1 MSVTTRNK
9 TNNTSSP
16 SRKASAASTN
26 ATPVIFDELKQLIEE
41 KFETIEHKITSV
53 KKHMKDQHQELLH
66 LIKETDKSATVALK
80 FALSKTE
87 LITDNSKK
95 TSNQDFQMED
105 MNNQIADLAT
115 NLNEL
120 KSELDDIKNRGLRK
134 TLTFRNIPQTKNKES
149 RDETK
154 LTLAKEVK
162 VTMPDVADDIISS
175 MIERAHTA
183 CQKDTNQ
190 YSTPGPL
197 PIIAKFI
204 DWNLSEKVNINFI
217 KAAKDPA
224 ASNPKDICLGN
235 VLIIGNSSPK
245 QGNDQ
250 TSRTEER

>member
-1 MSVTTRNK
+1 MT
-9 TNNTSSP
+9 
-16 SRKASAASTN
+16 
-26 ATPVIFDELKQLIEE
+26 
-41 KFETIEHKITSV
+41 
-53 KKHMKDQHQELLH
+53 
-66 LIKETDKSATVALK
+66 
-80 FALSKTE
+80 
-87 LITDNSKK
+87 
-95 TSNQDFQMED
+95 
-105 MNNQIADLAT
+105 NQIADLAT

-120 KSELDDIKNRGLRK
+120 KYQLDDNKNRGLRK
-134 TLTFRNIPQTKNKES
+134 TLTFRNILQTKNKES
-149 RDETK
+149 WDETK

-183 CQKDTNQ
+183 SQKDTNQ

-204 DWNLSEKVNINFI
+204 DRNFSEKVNINFI

-224 ASNPKDICLGN
+224 ASKPNDICLGN

-245 QGNDQ
+245 QDNAQ